1 MEQEQT
7 GYCLLKG
14 RYIFIV
20 MPMGIASE
28 VLE

>member
-1 MEQEQT
+1 MEQEQIV
-7 GYCLLKG
+7 YCLLKG
-14 RYIFIV
+14 RDIFVV